1 MDRRSFIASA
11 AGAGATLAAA
21 GSAFATEEGAAMTKR
36 FAEQRWALD
45 NIIRANGIDWYQ
57 PRSLY
62 LSAPCGVEAGA
73 DFAAIRA
80 RVQKMADIGPAFDST
95 AKRREGKARAA
106 EADGNTVTA
115 RDNWYMAA
123 IHYGAAEWP
132 YDDSGAKHIELH
144 KKKREC
150 YANFARLAAHK
161 VEAVSVPFKGKSIPA
176 WFHLPPAASGGKL
189 PVVISIPGMD
199 SFKET
204 GVALANDRWLSRGV
218 AVLAIDGPGQYE
230 SPLLGSYVS
239 MQNWIDAGP
248 AVVDWLLARPEIDGK
263 RIGVTGTSFGSFF
276 GTIMTAHEPRIAAT
290 AVIST
295 CLEPGCHTIFEEA
308 SPTFK
313 KRFMWMSNFTDEAKF
328 DEFVKTLTWEG
339 HAEKVRAP
347 YLCLAGESDNLCP
360 LHHTERMFSVLRSPK
375 QLVIYQDAPHGLAGV
390 PSHNLGPESSGLVAD
405 WMNERLAGKPFAS
418 ERWYVQANGQ
428 VVKTPY

>member
-1 MDRRSFIASA
+1 MNRRNFISS
-11 AGAGATLAAA
+11 AAA
-21 GSAFATEEGAAMTKR
+21 GTAIATAAGRALADAEGAAMTRR
-36 FAEQRWALD
+36 FSEQRWALD
-45 NIIRANGIDWYQ
+45 NIIRANGIDWDQ

-80 RVQKMADIGPAFDST
+80 RVQKMADIGPAFEAT
-95 AKRREGKARAA
+95 AKRREAKARDADA
-106 EADGNTVTA
+106 EGNKITA
-115 RDNWYMAA
+115 RDNWFMAA
-123 IHYGAAEWP
+123 ILYGAAEWP
-132 YDDSGAKHIELH
+132 YDDFTDQHLALH

-150 YANFARLAAHK
+150 YTNYARLADHK
-161 VEAVSVPFKGKSIPA
+161 IEAVSIPFKGKSIPG
-176 WFHLPPAASGGKL
+176 WFHLPPNYAGDKV

-230 SPLLGSYVS
+230 APLLGVYVT

-248 AVVDWLLARPEIDGK
+248 AVVDWLLRYPEIDGDK
-263 RIGVTGTSFGSFF
+263 IGVTGTSFGSFF
-276 GTIMTAHEPRIAAT
+276 GTIFSANEPRIAAT
-290 AVIST
+290 AVSAT

-328 DEFVKTLTWEG
+328 DEFVKTLTW
-339 HAEKVRAP
+339 
-347 YLCLAGESDNLCP
+347 
-360 LHHTERMFSVLRSPK
+360 
-375 QLVIYQDAPHGLAGV
+375 
-390 PSHNLGPESSGLVAD
+390 
-405 WMNERLAGKPFAS
+405 
-418 ERWYVQANGQ
+418 
-428 VVKTPY
+428 